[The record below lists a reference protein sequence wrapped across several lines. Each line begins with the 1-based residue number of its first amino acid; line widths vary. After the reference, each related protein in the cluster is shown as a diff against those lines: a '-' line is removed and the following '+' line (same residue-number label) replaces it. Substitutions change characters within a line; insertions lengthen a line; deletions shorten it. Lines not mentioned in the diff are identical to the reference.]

1 MEPAGRDEFLVW
13 ELRSALKK
21 AVRAFFERRGYV
33 EVETPLL
40 VACPGVEV
48 HLGYFSSAWVDA
60 AGRRHTL
67 FLRSSPELHMKRVL
81 ALGLR
86 RIFQIATCFR
96 NGGELT
102 PWHHPEFTMLEWYEA
117 GIGFE
122 EFIDQ
127 TEELLRFTRE
137 ELASRLPGSVT
148 LRLPPRFR
156 RLSVEEAF
164 RELGGLS
171 LVDGDP
177 GLARKAREL
186 GIPTVLE
193 DDDFETAY
201 FKILVERVEPGLAGM
216 GGAVLYDYPASQAV
230 LAKVEGGWAKR
241 FEFYLGGVEICNGFL
256 ELTDPA
262 ENRRRIEEAY
272 ARRVMLG
279 NGGAGAQGKSG
290 TGGEVA
296 CSSVPPPDPVPD
308 EEFFRALEAGIPPC
322 AGNALGFDRWL
333 ALLVGLEGIA
343 RVIPFRESGIYR
355 G

>member
-1 MEPAGRDEFLVW
+1 VD
-13 ELRSALKK
+13 
-21 AVRAFFERRGYV
+21 
-33 EVETPLL
+33 TPLL
-40 VACPGVEV
+40 VVCPGVEV

-60 AGRRHTL
+60 AGREHTL
-67 FLRSSPELHMKRVL
+67 FLRSSPELHMKRAL
-81 ALGLR
+81 AIGLR

-122 EFIDQ
+122 AIIDQ
-127 TEELLRFTRE
+127 TEDLLRFTRE
-137 ELASRLPGSVT
+137 ELASSLPGSVT

-164 RELGGLS
+164 KEFGGLS

-177 GLARKAREL
+177 GLARKACEL

-201 FKILVERVEPGLAGM
+201 FKILVERVEPGLAGL

-262 ENRRRIEEAY
+262 ENRRRIEGAY
-272 ARRVMLG
+272 ARRAELL
-279 NGGAGAQGKSG
+279 SG
-290 TGGEVA
+290 DASARDKGETGRDGS
-296 CSSVPPPDPVPD
+296 CSNAPRPGLLPVPAPGSLPELAPEPAPD

-333 ALLVGLEGIA
+333 ALLLGLEGIA
-343 RVIPFRESGIYR
+343 RVIPFRESDAWGLYR
-355 G
+355 PDR